1 MTAAEDRVGVLVVD
15 DSAAARSAI
24 ESVVVQTPGF
34 ELVGSVASGEEALD
48 VLSRLEP
55 DLVLLDVRMPGLS
68 GPETSRAIQ
77 ASGASSVVALVSA
90 HPRPELP
97 DCVDECGAAA
107 VLHKCELSPRRLG
120 ALWQEAHRPRS
131 DVLAPW

>member
-34 ELVGSVASGEEALD
+34 ELVGSVASGEEALE
-48 VLSRLEP
+48 VLSGLDP
-55 DLVLLDVRMPGLS
+55 DLVLLDVRMSGLS

-77 ASGASSVVALVSA
+77 ASGACSVVALVSA

-97 DCVDECGAAA
+97 DCADECGAAA
-107 VLHKCELSPRRLG
+107 VLHKRELSPRRLG
-120 ALWQEAHRPRS
+120 ALWREAHRPRS
-131 DVLAPW
+131 EVLAPW